1 MNIEIELLN
10 NDSDNVFQKE
20 PNETVLNETVP
31 NDTVPN
37 DTIAPSFDVFT
48 ITNLT
53 ASEE

>member
-1 MNIEIELLN
+1 MNVEIELLN
-10 NDSDNVFQKE
+10 NDSDDVFQKE
-20 PNETVLNETVP
+20 PNETVPNE
-31 NDTVPN
+31 TVPN

>member
-31 NDTVPN
+31 NE
-37 DTIAPSFDVFT
+37 
-48 ITNLT
+48 TNKREKT
-53 ASEE
+53 KNKS

>member
-1 MNIEIELLN
+1 MNVEIELLN

-31 NDTVPN
+31 NDT
-37 DTIAPSFDVFT
+37 IAPSFDVFT